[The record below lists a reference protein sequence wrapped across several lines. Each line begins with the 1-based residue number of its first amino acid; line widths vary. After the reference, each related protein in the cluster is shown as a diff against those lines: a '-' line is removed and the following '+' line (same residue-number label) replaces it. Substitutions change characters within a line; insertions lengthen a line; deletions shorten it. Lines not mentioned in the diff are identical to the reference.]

1 MENGVFKNVSTI
13 LIANPAPVTR
23 APSARTFASLCSLV
37 ASAEKQS
44 PHKAARIPL
53 NRFAVIEIPI
63 PVPQIVIPIWVFCLF
78 FRFAQLEEYFQ
89 SVSLFML
96 YYNGR
101 KSNTRRF
108 DWPGTVL
115 AVLRTVSLMNL
126 RIPEK
131 MRK

>member
-89 SVSLFML
+89 SVSLLRLFL
-96 YYNGR
+96 CYIITEENPTPDVLTGPGR
-101 KSNTRRF
+101 C
-108 DWPGTVL
+108 
-115 AVLRTVSLMNL
+115 LRYCG
-126 RIPEK
+126 R
-131 MRK
+131 

>member
-78 FRFAQLEEYFQ
+78 FRFAHLEQ
-89 SVSLFML
+89 RKKILSKLKLFLDIM
-96 YYNGR
+96 G
-101 KSNTRRF
+101 SF
-108 DWPGTVL
+108 
-115 AVLRTVSLMNL
+115 
-126 RIPEK
+126 
-131 MRK
+131 